1 MGEANEEVYDTSLI
15 EQSLRQL
22 IMKITRYY
30 HRYDISEKYLLKFE
44 DKLDKCEDI
53 VEVIEIIREM
63 FSTLMQ
69 QVTTITSEY
78 LDISTSNNNINE
90 IVKRY
95 EDEIRQT
102 ILVVNEQQKYT
113 AILENRIKEKDRLY
127 LQVVS
132 ENKVCTLYLTK
143 ET

>member
-44 DKLDKCEDI
+44 DKLDRCEDI

-102 ILVVNEQQKYT
+102 ILVVNEQQKYA

-132 ENKVCTLYLTK
+132 ENKVCSLYLTK
-143 ET
+143 EA